1 MRNIFT
7 AIANIIALDK
17 ALDKA
22 VFGHELGLFGQN
34 ATEEEMDKITNAIEA
49 VGALFN
55 GGSDD
60 EYDDYDEYDEYDEQD
75 NEPILPLIGKKYKVQ
90 DNSYITVKDSGVSG
104 GLYGKTVTIISAP
117 YIKEVDTLYGKKQE
131 MFIDVKSD
139 ESGLTYSVLF
149 DEGWIIDED

>member
-34 ATEEEMDKITNAIEA
+34 ATEEEMNKITNAIEA

-55 GGSDD
+55 GGDDD
-60 EYDDYDEYDEYDEQD
+60 EYDEYDEYDEQD

-104 GLYGKTVTIISAP
+104 GLYGKTVTIVSAP
-117 YIKEVDTLYGKKQE
+117 YVKEVEAFFGEKRNE
-131 MFIDVKSD
+131 MFVDVKSED
-139 ESGLTYSVLF
+139 SGLIYSVLF
-149 DEGWIIDED
+149 DESWVVDED